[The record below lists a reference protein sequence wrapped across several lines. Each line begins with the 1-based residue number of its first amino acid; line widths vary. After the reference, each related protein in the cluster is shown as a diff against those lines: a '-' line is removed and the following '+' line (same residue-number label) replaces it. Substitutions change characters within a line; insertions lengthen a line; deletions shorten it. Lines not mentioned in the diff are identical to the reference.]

1 MNRHAT
7 HSEWSRP
14 TSAARVRACSM
25 HGLVWLILASATV
38 AAQDWPM
45 WGGTPQRNM
54 VSSVKN
60 LPLSWDVQ
68 AGTNIKWK
76 AELGTISYGNPVVA
90 DGKVFVGTNN
100 GNPRDATVKGDKGIL
115 MAFRE
120 SDGKFLWQ
128 AVTDKLESGKEN
140 DWPEQGICSSPAV
153 DGKRLY
159 YVTSRGELVALDT
172 EGFLDG
178 KNDGPYQQET
188 HAGPGGAD
196 VIWKL
201 DMMKELGVFQ
211 HNMANSSPLVWDD
224 LVFVETSNGRDDS
237 HEKVPSPKAP
247 SFLAVNKLTGK
258 VVWQDSSPGD
268 RILHGQWSSPAL
280 GEVNGVMQVFF
291 SGGDGWLYGFNA
303 RTGEKLWR
311 FDLNPKD
318 AVWPKTRNDGI
329 ATPVFAD
336 GRVFLA
342 TGQDPEN
349 GEGVGHLYA
358 IDPTKTGDITD
369 TGRVW
374 HYQKIRRSISTAAV
388 VEGLVFISDFSGF
401 LHCLDAKTGAP
412 YWTYD
417 TLAAV
422 WGSPLVADGKVY
434 LGDEDGDVVV
444 LQAARQ
450 MKTLAEFNMGSSV
463 YGTPVPA
470 NGVLY
475 VMHRSMLFAIA
486 ATSPGAAK

>member
-1 MNRHAT
+1 MSTADVRRMCT
-7 HSEWSRP
+7 P
-14 TSAARVRACSM
+14 TSLARVLCASL
-25 HGLVWLILASATV
+25 GLTLAGVVLS
-38 AAQDWPM
+38 AQDWPM

-54 VSSVKN
+54 VSSAKN
-60 LPLSWDVQ
+60 LPASWDVQ

-76 AELGTISYGNPVVA
+76 AELGTTSYGNPVVA

-100 GNPRDATVKGDKGIL
+100 GTPRSADVKGDKGIL

-120 SDGKFLWQ
+120 SDGTFLWQ

-140 DWPEQGICSSPAV
+140 DWPDQGICSSPAV
-153 DGKRLY
+153 EGKRVD

-188 HAGPGGAD
+188 RTGPTDAD

-211 HNMANSSPLVWDD
+211 HNMANSSPLIWDD
-224 LVFVETSNGRDDS
+224 LLFLETSNGRDDS

-247 SFLAVNKLTGK
+247 SFIAVNKNTGK
-258 VVWQDSSPGD
+258 VVWQDNSPGD

-291 SGGDGWLYGFNA
+291 PGGDGWLYGFNA
-303 RTGEKLWR
+303 RTGDKLWR

-329 ATPVFAD
+329 ATPVYAD
-336 GRVFLA
+336 GLVYLA

-349 GEGVGHLYA
+349 GEGIGHLYA
-358 IDPTKTGDITD
+358 IDPAKTGDITE

-374 HYQKIRRSISTAAV
+374 HYGKIRRSLSTAAV
-388 VEGLVFISDFSGF
+388 TGGLLFISDFSGF
-401 LHCLDAKTGAP
+401 LHCVDAKTGAP
-412 YWTYD
+412 YWTFD
-417 TLAAV
+417 ALAAV

-444 LQAARQ
+444 LDAARQ
-450 MKTLAEFNMGSSV
+450 MKKLAEVNVGSAV
-463 YGTPVPA
+463 YGTPVAA

-475 VMHRSMLFAIA
+475 LMHRSMLFAIA
-486 ATSPGAAK
+486 SPGAGPAK